1 LKFTVVIATYNRPDT
16 LPRALRSIE
25 AQECRDFE
33 VVLVHDGGTP
43 MPEFSFPFAG
53 TFVDHVKNRG
63 VAAAFN
69 SGLKNARGDWI
80 TYLADDDIWY
90 PNHLATFEKA
100 IALDDSPH
108 FEVYYSDQFSVFAM
122 IDDTTGQLFNVEKEV
137 VRSWDFDRELLMRS
151 NYIAHPCVCHSR
163 RAMEN
168 TGWYDETL
176 PFLVDRDYFRRMAFH
191 FDFLH
196 LPVVTGEYYRFG
208 NRKTLSNVHDTNP
221 EWSREIGDRIL
232 SKELK

>member
-1 LKFTVVIATYNRPDT
+1 MKFSVVIATYNRPDT
-16 LPRALRSIE
+16 LKRALASVQ

-33 VVLVHDGGTP
+33 VVLVRDGGTP
-43 MPEFSFPFAG
+43 LPEFDFSFPG
-53 TFVDHVKNRG
+53 TYVDHVKNRG

-69 SGLKNARGDWI
+69 SGLRNARGDWI

-90 PNHLATFEKA
+90 PNHLATFKKE
-100 IALDDSPH
+100 IRESFD
-108 FEVYYSDQFSVFAM
+108 VYYTDQFSVFAM
-122 IDDTTGQLFNVEKEV
+122 IDEDTGWLFNVEKEV
-137 VRSWDFDRELLMRS
+137 VRSWDFDRALLMRS
-151 NYIAHPCVCHSR
+151 NYIAHPCICHSR
-163 RAMEN
+163 RAMET

-176 PFLVDRDYFRRMAFH
+176 PFLVDRDYFRRMAFR

-208 NRKTLSNVHDTNP
+208 NRKTLSNVHDTDP
-221 EWSREIGDRIL
+221 AYSREIGDRIL